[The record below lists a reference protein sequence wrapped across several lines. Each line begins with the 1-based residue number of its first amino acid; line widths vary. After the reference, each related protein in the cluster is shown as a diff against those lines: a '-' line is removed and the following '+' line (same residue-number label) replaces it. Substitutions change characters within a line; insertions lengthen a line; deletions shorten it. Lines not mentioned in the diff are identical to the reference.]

1 VSLSENERTWP
12 GAVPIEVL
20 DPPAGAAVLDL
31 PGSVTEIRY
40 RAPIDAASQLT
51 NGSFL
56 ASIDLGDVTPTT
68 DGPPVP
74 VAVRVTPLDPR
85 VQVIDFAPRSVNV
98 RVDQV
103 VSRPMTVSVERG
115 TVPEG
120 LDLGAPVV
128 TPATVILR
136 GASSRVAAVQS
147 VIAQVAIDAS
157 GLNVDQEVD
166 LEAVDETGAP
176 VPGVEIIPQR
186 VHVAIDVARELA
198 YATLPVVPVLTGDP
212 ADGYRV
218 TDVSADPQ
226 TLTVSGEAAAVERMS
241 SISTMPLDV
250 TGLTE
255 GVDAAVAADLPPGVS
270 LVADEEVQL
279 HVDIAPDEGSRTWQV
294 GIRLDGARA
303 SRQYSLSTPT
313 VQVTLAGP
321 LPALDSLEPSTIDAS
336 VVVGRLAPGT
346 HEVDV
351 VVEPI
356 EGLELVSVAPDV
368 VRVEVAAARS
378 TDSLEPSRSPGDGSP
393 APASA
398 SPRPT
403 SSVVP

>member
-1 VSLSENERTWP
+1 
-12 GAVPIEVL
+12 
-20 DPPAGAAVLDL
+20 
-31 PGSVTEIRY
+31 
-40 RAPIDAASQLT
+40 
-51 NGSFL
+51 
-56 ASIDLGDVTPTT
+56 
-68 DGPPVP
+68 
-74 VAVRVTPLDPR
+74 
-85 VQVIDFAPRSVNV
+85 
-98 RVDQV
+98 
-103 VSRPMTVSVERG
+103 M
-115 TVPEG
+115 
-120 LDLGAPVV
+120 
-128 TPATVILR
+128 
-136 GASSRVAAVQS
+136 
-147 VIAQVAIDAS
+147 
-157 GLNVDQEVD
+157 
-166 LEAVDETGAP
+166 
-176 VPGVEIIPQR
+176 EIIPQR

-279 HVDIAPDEGSRTWQV
+279 HVDIAPDEESRTWQV
-294 GIRLDGARA
+294 GVRLEGARA

-313 VQVTLAGP
+313 VLVTFAGP

-336 VVVGRLAPGT
+336 VAVGRLAPGT

-356 EGLELVSVAPDV
+356 EGLELVSVAPAA

-378 TDSLEPSRSPGDGSP
+378 SASPEPSRSPEAASP

-398 SPRPT
+398 TPGPA
-403 SSVVP
+403 SSVAP

>member
-1 VSLSENERTWP
+1 MRRLLDFLLRNWPLKLAAIGLATVLYAGVSLSENERTWP

-40 RAPIDAASQLT
+40 RAPIDVASQLT

-136 GASSRVAAVQS
+136 GASSRVAAVQLR
-147 VIAQVAIDAS
+147 DR
-157 GLNVDQEVD
+157 
-166 LEAVDETGAP
+166 
-176 VPGVEIIPQR
+176 PGR
-186 VHVAIDVARELA
+186 
-198 YATLPVVPVLTGDP
+198 
-212 ADGYRV
+212 
-218 TDVSADPQ
+218 
-226 TLTVSGEAAAVERMS
+226 
-241 SISTMPLDV
+241 
-250 TGLTE
+250 
-255 GVDAAVAADLPPGVS
+255 
-270 LVADEEVQL
+270 
-279 HVDIAPDEGSRTWQV
+279 
-294 GIRLDGARA
+294 
-303 SRQYSLSTPT
+303 
-313 VQVTLAGP
+313 
-321 LPALDSLEPSTIDAS
+321 PST
-336 VVVGRLAPGT
+336 R
-346 HEVDV
+346 
-351 VVEPI
+351 
-356 EGLELVSVAPDV
+356 
-368 VRVEVAAARS
+368 AA
-378 TDSLEPSRSPGDGSP
+378 
-393 APASA
+393 
-398 SPRPT
+398 
-403 SSVVP
+403 